1 MYGPLLAIHSWL
13 RWVVLFAAVA
23 VLVRRRNQPWDRGDD
38 RWASSL
44 VGLVDVQVT
53 FGLVLWLFASPLT
66 HLAFS
71 ERMLF
76 KGATFTFFG
85 LFHPTVM
92 LAALTWLHIAKVK
105 AKKSK
110 DRDSWRFAVLIF
122 LAGVLL
128 AIPWPFWSFGRA
140 LFYGVTP

>member
-1 MYGPLLAIHSWL
+1 MYGPLLAVHSWL
-13 RWVVLFAAVA
+13 RWVVLLAAVI
-23 VLVRRRNQPWDRGDD
+23 VLVRRRNQPWDRSDD

-44 VGLVDVQVT
+44 VDVQVT
-53 FGLVLWLFASPLT
+53 VGLVLWLFASPLT

-71 ERMLF
+71 EGMLF
-76 KGATFTFFG
+76 KGAPFTFFG

-105 AKKSK
+105 AKKSQH
-110 DRDSWRFAVLIF
+110 RDSWRFAVLIF
-122 LAGVLL
+122 LAAVLL